1 MKLVKFTNS
10 NEQLK
15 GMPIYLM
22 DEHIV
27 SVFEMPTDGGS
38 LVTAIYGIRGDT
50 WYVEEGLS
58 EVVRI
63 INGKYFDVR

>member
-38 LVTAIYGIRGDT
+38 LVTAIYGISGDT

>member
-1 MKLVKFTNS
+1 MNTSVRFTNN

-15 GMPIYLM
+15 GMPVYLM

-50 WYVEEGLS
+50 WYVEEGLN
-58 EVVRI
+58 EVVNM
-63 INGKYFDVR
+63 INGVKK